1 MWSND
6 AVADDP
12 EDASPWTRD
21 DWVPDS
27 AVPDEN
33 VFGIR
38 QRSTVGRPSA
48 AEPPPEDFDGP
59 DSDARAPGSSAVRRV
74 VAAGVV
80 IALLV
85 GSAGA
90 LLRDDGGP
98 EGAPDAS
105 GVPADVVTSVP
116 AAATPDTIPATSVS
130 VVDVPVSPEP
140 GDPGDP
146 GDPVELPGVP
156 PIVVGDLP
164 AWAERTISVPGALA
178 AMAPTEVVTLDQ
190 SGIIN
195 VTQFPSGRTRSID
208 ASRMGAELQ
217 LIVGDGTIVV
227 FDSTRLLQIRDG
239 EAVVETLVPDGIIY
253 VQPWTGAGSFIVT
266 SPATGPATPERDWVL
281 RPDGALE
288 LLDNRFTEESSF
300 FARVF
305 SPDGDALVTAPGGV
319 YAVDAGGN
327 ATRINPGT
335 LIATGERHWA
345 VEECDE
351 ALRCAYSVVE
361 WATGTVTP
369 GSLDPVARLGVHRSR
384 HSHLTGWPVDRLPR
398 GRRRFGPPT
407 NSRRRLGHLHRGR
420 THQPGRV
427 PRCMGDR
434 LVGVVLHRP
443 IPPVRRPRDGDG
455 HRDRRSRPRPRRRYG
470 VILAVVIVA
479 RPQGPHDAPP
489 PDRWTNP
496 SGRQETV
503 ERLGDRAEIGSI
515 VVREA

>member
-21 DWVPDS
+21 DWMPHS
-27 AVPDEN
+27 AVPDED
-33 VFGIR
+33 VFGVR
-38 QRSTVGRPSA
+38 RRSTVGRPSA
-48 AEPPPEDFDGP
+48 VEPPPEDFDGP
-59 DSDARAPGSSAVRRV
+59 DSDARPPRSSALRRV
-74 VAAGVV
+74 VAAGVA

-90 LLRDDGGP
+90 LLRHDGGP
-98 EGAPDAS
+98 EAAPDAS
-105 GVPADVVTSVP
+105 AVPADVVTSVP
-116 AAATPDTIPATSVS
+116 ATAAPDTIPPTGVS
-130 VVDVPVSPEP
+130 VVGLPVSPEP

-146 GDPVELPGVP
+146 GDSVGLPGVA
-156 PIVVGDLP
+156 PIVVGDPP
-164 AWAERTISVPGALA
+164 AWAERTISVPGPLV

-190 SGIIN
+190 SEIVN

-208 ASRMGAELQ
+208 ASRVGAELQ
-217 LIVGDGTIVV
+217 LVVGDGTIVL

-239 EAVVETLVPDGIIY
+239 EAVVETVVPDGIIY

-300 FARVF
+300 FARAF

-327 ATRINPGT
+327 ATRISPGT

-345 VEECDE
+345 IEECDE
-351 ALRCAYSVVE
+351 TLRCAYSIVE

-369 GSLDPVARLGVHRSR
+369 GSLDPVARFGFVDPATHISPDGRSIAYR
-384 HSHLTGWPVDRLPR
+384 ADTDGS
-398 GRRRFGPPT
+398 GRRRILDVASGT
-407 NSRRRLGHLHRGR
+407 SIEAGR
-420 THQPGRV
+420 INQVVYPDAWATDSSGLFFT
-427 PRCMGDR
+427 DR
-434 LVGVVLHRP
+434 FLQFV
-443 IPPVRRPRDGDG
+443 
-455 HRDRRSRPRPRRRYG
+455 
-470 VILAVVIVA
+470 
-479 RPQGPHDAPP
+479 
-489 PDRWTNP
+489 
-496 SGRQETV
+496 
-503 ERLGDRAEIGSI
+503 DRATATVTVIDGLGS
-515 VVREA
+515 VRAVATESFSQS

>member
-38 QRSTVGRPSA
+38 RGSTVGRPSA

-59 DSDARAPGSSAVRRV
+59 DSDARTPGSSAVRRV
-74 VAAGVV
+74 VAAGAV

-90 LLRDDGGP
+90 LLRDDAGP
-98 EGAPDAS
+98 EAAPDAS
-105 GVPADVVTSVP
+105 AVPADVVTSVP
-116 AAATPDTIPATSVS
+116 ATATPDTIPPTSVS
-130 VVDVPVSPEP
+130 VVDVPVSPDP

-146 GDPVELPGVP
+146 GDPVEPPGVP
-156 PIVVGDLP
+156 PIVVGDPP
-164 AWAERTISVPGALA
+164 AWAERTISVPGSLA

-190 SGIIN
+190 SEIIN
-195 VTQFPSGRTRSID
+195 VTEFPSGRTRSID

-217 LIVGDGTIVV
+217 LVVGDGTIVV

-281 RPDGALE
+281 RQDGALE

-327 ATRINPGT
+327 ATRISPGT

-345 VEECDE
+345 IEECDE
-351 ALRCAYSVVE
+351 TLRCGYSIVE

-369 GSLDPVARLGVHRSR
+369 GSLDPVSRFGVVDPATHISPDGRSIAYR
-384 HSHLTGWPVDRLPR
+384 ADTDGS
-398 GRRRFGPPT
+398 GRRRILDVASGT
-407 NSRRRLGHLHRGR
+407 SIEA
-420 THQPGRV
+420 GRV
-427 PRCMGDR
+427 NQVVYPDAWATDSSGLFFTDR
-434 LVGVVLHRP
+434 FLQFVDRATGTVTVIDGLD
-443 IPPVRRPRDGDG
+443 PVRAVATESFS
-455 HRDRRSRPRPRRRYG
+455 RS
-470 VILAVVIVA
+470 
-479 RPQGPHDAPP
+479 
-489 PDRWTNP
+489 
-496 SGRQETV
+496 
-503 ERLGDRAEIGSI
+503 
-515 VVREA
+515 